1 MIILWPNQRLQD
13 LDLSSL
19 QPKKSL
25 ESIPLKLLCCLQECT
40 YMELPREAL
49 KVPSSSYIDVN
60 QRGYIFKKL
69 GKSIILVLVILLGL
83 RETQERKITVGVP
96 WQSGA

>member
-40 YMELPREAL
+40 YLELPYEAL
-49 KVPSSSYIDVN
+49 KVPSRSDIDVN

-69 GKSIILVLVILLGL
+69 GKPIILVLVILLGL
-83 RETQERKITVGVP
+83 RETEERRITVGVP
-96 WQSGA
+96 WQSSA

>member
-1 MIILWPNQRLQD
+1 
-13 LDLSSL
+13 
-19 QPKKSL
+19 
-25 ESIPLKLLCCLQECT
+25 
-40 YMELPREAL
+40 MELPREAL